1 MIKKTIIAILF
12 FISFFSFSQTYEFAP
27 VGAKW
32 YFSVED
38 WDFWN
43 EPIYYYSTVE
53 SIKDTIIDG
62 KHCRKLSNDM
72 IFYQNMGDSIFLHT
86 SGTSFSLLY
95 DFSAEVGET
104 FYCEYCNTDV
114 KVESVT
120 LEYYFGSFRKMF
132 EYTSID
138 NTQCNWDFDMVV
150 EGVGSL
156 VGLFYPNPALA
167 DWVPTYNLSCYKD
180 PSSNFLTLD
189 NTPCNIVGVKENE
202 QQKFSIYPTLFNNEI
217 YIENNSNKGSLQVLI
232 FNSMGQII
240 YSSPLLEKTINT
252 SNFSS
257 GIYLVKIVDS
267 NSNRILISTK
277 VIKP

>member
-1 MIKKTIIAILF
+1 MIKNVLITISF
-12 FISFFSFSQTYEFAP
+12 FISFSSFSQTYEFAP

-32 YFSVED
+32 YFHVED
-38 WDFWN
+38 WDFWG

-53 SIKDTIIDG
+53 SVKDTIIDG
-62 KHCRKLSNDM
+62 KSCRKLSNDM
-72 IFYQNMGDSIFLHT
+72 IFYQNAGDSIFLHT
-86 SGTSFSLLY
+86 GGLDFSLLY

-114 KVESVT
+114 KVESVSI
-120 LEYYFGSFRKMF
+120 EYYFGSFRKMF

-180 PSSNFLTLD
+180 PSSNFLTIENKQCEILAS
-189 NTPCNIVGVKENE
+189 ESNE
-202 QQKFSIYPTLFNNEI
+202 QENFSIYPTLFNNEI
-217 YIENNSNKGSLQVLI
+217 EIKNISKNDNLHVHIL
-232 FNSMGQII
+232 NALGQIV

-257 GIYLVKIVDS
+257 GIYLVKITES
-267 NSNRILISTK
+267 NSNRILTTAK
-277 VIKP
+277 VLKP